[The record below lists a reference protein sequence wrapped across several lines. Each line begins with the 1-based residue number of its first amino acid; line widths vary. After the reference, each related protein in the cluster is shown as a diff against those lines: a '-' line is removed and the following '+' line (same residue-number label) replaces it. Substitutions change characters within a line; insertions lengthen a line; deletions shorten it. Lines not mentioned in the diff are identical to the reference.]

1 MKDLTSGNIYKN
13 FILFG
18 LPSVLTTVLTLAQQ
32 TINTAVAGKYLSEE
46 GLAAV
51 GAMSGTIQ
59 LVNSA
64 IWGAGVG
71 FAVYIAKV
79 FGSKDYKKLKND
91 IISGAICYVGMC
103 LFLGVMILIL
113 RGPLYSLMQVDPS
126 ILKDTNS
133 YFTFWACTLFVTHL
147 SGYLSFVMHATG
159 SSSYPFAVSLVSTGL
174 NIGVAVVCITKL
186 NMGVM
191 GLNIAS
197 LVSCSVNVI
206 FYTVNLVIN
215 FKKLGVGKGFKF
227 NKNIIKV
234 SWRYFLPNSLQ
245 QTSMYLA
252 GMVLSPYINGISA
265 SATAGYN
272 VVNKIYS
279 INANIYQASAKTVSN
294 YCAQSVGAKKYDKIH
309 KGIFVGLLQGIMFLS
324 IPLFV
329 TVFFPKEISLI
340 FFPDGFEGESLN
352 LAVLFCRYYMPFV
365 LFNLINNLF
374 HAFLRGIADM
384 KSLFISSFLGA
395 MANLGL
401 SCLFAYGFNM
411 GMKGVFLGW
420 AMSWIIEAVY
430 IFIVFL
436 IKYRTKEMIINVL
449 TKREKILSGE

>member
-32 TINTAVAGKYLSEE
+32 TINTAVAGRYLSEE

-79 FGSKDYKKLKND
+79 FGSKNYKKLKND
-91 IISGAICYVGMC
+91 VISGAIYNTALC
-103 LFLGVMILIL
+103 LVIGLAMLIFKN
-113 RGPLYSLMQVDPS
+113 PLYSLMQVDQS
-126 ILKDTNS
+126 ILKETNV
-133 YFTFWACTLFVTHL
+133 YFTFWACELVITHL
-147 SGYLSFVMHATG
+147 AGYLTYVMHATG
-159 SSSYPFAVSLVSTGL
+159 SSSYPFVVSLVSAVI
-174 NIGVAVVCITKL
+174 NIGVAVVSITKL
-186 NMGVM
+186 DLGVM
-191 GLNIAS
+191 GLSIATICSGLVKAILYAINILS
-197 LVSCSVNVI
+197 
-206 FYTVNLVIN
+206 N
-215 FKKLGVGKGFKF
+215 FKKLGVGKGFEF

-234 SWRYFLPNSLQ
+234 SWRYFLPSSLQ
-245 QTSMYLA
+245 QISIYLA
-252 GMVLSPYINGISA
+252 GAMLSPYINGISA

-272 VVNKIYS
+272 VVNKIYN

-294 YCAQSVGAKKYDKIH
+294 YCAQSVGARKYDKIH
-309 KGIFVGLLQGIMFLS
+309 RGIFVGLLQGLLFVS
-324 IPLFV
+324 IPLFI
-329 TVFFPKEISLI
+329 TVFFPKQISLI

-374 HAFLRGIADM
+374 HAFMRGIADM
-384 KSLFISSFLGA
+384 KNLFISTFIGA
-395 MANLGL
+395 MANVGL

-420 AMSWIIEAVY
+420 AMSWIVEAVY